1 MRIGF
6 IGLGNMGGPM
16 ASHIIAAGHTVAVY
30 DVRREAAQPHLQNG
44 AQWVD
49 SPRAVAATS
58 EITFTSLPGPK
69 EVEAV
74 ALGEGGIL
82 QGAQPDSV
90 YIDLST
96 SSPTLIRAIQAAY
109 QEKKVHVLDAPVSG
123 GPVGAQAATLAV
135 MVGGDP
141 TIYERVKPVLDAI
154 GNKVSYVGGIG
165 CGLIAKIVHNM
176 VSNGF
181 RALLAEG
188 LTVGVKAGVAPE
200 ALRRAIADGAMGQ
213 GLTLNH
219 TLPHRIFTGDFD
231 TVRFALRLAR
241 KDIGLATSLGREF
254 EVPMKMANL
263 LEQEFIEALARGW
276 GERDST
282 SVFLLQEE
290 RAGVKVRSP

>member
-1 MRIGF
+1 MESYP
-6 IGLGNMGGPM
+6 N
-16 ASHIIAAGHTVAVY
+16 
-30 DVRREAAQPHLQNG
+30 
-44 AQWVD
+44 
-49 SPRAVAATS
+49 
-58 EITFTSLPGPK
+58 
-69 EVEAV
+69 
-74 ALGEGGIL
+74 
-82 QGAQPDSV
+82 SV

-96 SSPTLIRAIQAAY
+96 SSPTLIREIHVAY
-109 QEKKVHVLDAPVSG
+109 QDQNVHVLDAPVSG

-141 TIYERVKPVLDAI
+141 AIYERVKPVLDAI

-219 TLPHRIFTGDFD
+219 TPAATHIHRRFRYRPLCFASRPQGYWARHKLGTG
-231 TVRFALRLAR
+231 V
-241 KDIGLATSLGREF
+241 
-254 EVPMKMANL
+254 
-263 LEQEFIEALARGW
+263 
-276 GERDST
+276 
-282 SVFLLQEE
+282 
-290 RAGVKVRSP
+290 